1 MLNKKADAK
10 IEDWPYLI
18 LYTILI
24 GVTAIFIKMGT
35 VSVLAENLQTNNI
48 ENHILINRIL
58 GALSYN
64 ENDREYM
71 GIVDMN
77 KFDPELLKKIIDRE
91 NVPKTSELE
100 NVLAIKIT
108 LTNLDRK
115 EREDIFYDEK
125 YYQLERQVAALRHV
139 LTNKKYYVLIIE
151 NDETRKGILEFD
163 IISSKRRI

>member
-64 ENDREYM
+64 ENGREYM
-71 GIVDMN
+71 GIVDIN
-77 KFDPELLKKIIDRE
+77 KFDPELLKRTIDRE

-100 NVLAIKIT
+100 NVLAMKIT
-108 LTNLDRK
+108 LTSPDRK

-125 YYQLERQVAALRHV
+125 YYQLERPVAALRHV
-139 LTNKKYYVLIIE
+139 LTNKKYYVLIME